1 MGMSLIAGFGA
12 SVLPDAVE
20 AGRQAAELA
29 LRELDGS
36 EPALVLVF
44 ASTRY
49 PLQSLIKSI
58 RETTGDVPLAGA
70 TSSGSFQDGV
80 LTPPG
85 DGVAVLAVTAGQ
97 YRFGVASVA
106 GLGGDPEDAGRRL
119 ARAARAS
126 VDPQEGAHSALL
138 LLADGLGGDLQ
149 LLLSGIYRVTGAR
162 VPVVGGAA
170 ADDRKMTQTFVFH
183 DNQVLADGAVAVWI
197 ESDHPLKVVA
207 RHGWHAVT
215 LPMIITRVD
224 GQIVH
229 EVGGRPA
236 AEIYREH
243 ADAAR
248 VADTGLPDGYHSS
261 HAFGLI
267 EADGSHL
274 IRGAF
279 TGPDDLLRTFAPLPP
294 YGAVEVVSCR
304 PDDLL
309 DVTEEVVTEA
319 LAGQDA
325 HLLLTFSCVARLD
338 ILGARTSE
346 EVARLQAAAGAV
358 RTFGF
363 YTYGEFARTNS
374 VAGFHNATITAI
386 AL

>member
-1 MGMSLIAGFGA
+1 MGVSLILGIGT
-12 SVLPDAVE
+12 SVLPDASE
-20 AGRQAAELA
+20 AGRQAAETA
-29 LRELDGS
+29 LQELEGS
-36 EPALVLVF
+36 APALILVF
-44 ASTRY
+44 TSTRY
-49 PLQSLIKSI
+49 ALQPLLAAI
-58 RETTGDVPLAGA
+58 RATTGDVPLAGA
-70 TSSGSFQDGV
+70 TSSGSFRDGV

-85 DGVAVLAVTAGQ
+85 EGVAVLAVTAGR
-97 YRFGVASVA
+97 YSFGVASVT
-106 GLGGDPEDAGRRL
+106 GVGSDPEDAGRRL
-119 ARAARAS
+119 ARAARAT
-126 VDPQEGAHSALL
+126 VAPQQGNHAALM

-170 ADDRKMTQTFVFH
+170 SDDRQMTQTFVLH
-183 DNQVLADGAVAVWI
+183 DDEVLADGAVAVWI
-197 ESDHPLKVVA
+197 ESDHPLHVVA

-229 EVGGRPA
+229 EVGGRSA
-236 AEIYREH
+236 AEVYREH
-243 ADAAR
+243 ADAAK
-248 VADTGLPDGYHSS
+248 VADSGLPPGYHSA

-267 EADGSHL
+267 ESDGSHL

-279 TGPDDLLRTFAPLPP
+279 TGPDGLLRTFAPLPP

-309 DVTEEVVTEA
+309 DVTEEVVAEA
-319 LAGQDA
+319 LADQDA
-325 HLLLTFSCVARLD
+325 SLLLTFSCLARLD

>member
-1 MGMSLIAGFGA
+1 L
-12 SVLPDAVE
+12 
-20 AGRQAAELA
+20 QEL
-29 LRELDGS
+29 EGS

-49 PLQSLIKSI
+49 ALRPLIEAI

-85 DGVAVLAVTAGQ
+85 EGVAVLALTAGR
-97 YRFGVASVA
+97 YRFGVASVT
-106 GLGGDPEDAGRRL
+106 GLASDAEDAGRRL
-119 ARAARAS
+119 ARAARAA
-126 VDPQEGAHSALL
+126 VVPTEGSHSALV

-149 LLLSGIYRVTGAR
+149 VLLSGIYRVTGAR

-170 ADDRKMTQTFVFH
+170 SDDRRMTQTFVFH
-183 DNQVLADGAVAVWI
+183 DDEVLEDGAVAVWI
-197 ESDHPLKVVA
+197 ESDHPLNVVA

-215 LPMIITRVD
+215 LPMIVTRVE
-224 GQIVH
+224 GQVVH
-229 EVGGRPA
+229 EVGGRSA
-236 AEIYREH
+236 ADIFREH
-243 ADAAR
+243 AEAAQ
-248 VADTGLPDGYHSS
+248 VADTGLPPGYHSA

-267 EADGSHL
+267 ESDGSHL

-279 TGPDDLLRTFAPLPP
+279 TGPDGQLRTFAPLPP

-309 DVTEEVVTEA
+309 DVTEEVAAVA
-319 LAGQDA
+319 LTGQDA
-325 HLLLTFSCVARLD
+325 QLLLTFSCVARLD
-338 ILGARTSE
+338 ILGTRTSE
-346 EVARLQAAAGAV
+346 EVARLQAAAGPV